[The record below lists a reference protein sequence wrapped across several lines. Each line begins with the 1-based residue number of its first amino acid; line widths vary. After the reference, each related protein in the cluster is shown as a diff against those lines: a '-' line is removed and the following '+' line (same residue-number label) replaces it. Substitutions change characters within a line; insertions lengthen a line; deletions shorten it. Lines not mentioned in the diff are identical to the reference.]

1 MKTSLAPFTGSVLI
15 DFFTN
20 ATEQTDQAN
29 DHGPGA
35 NAHKDHKI
43 FTNVL
48 CTYIHFPLYT

>member
-1 MKTSLAPFTGSVLI
+1 MKTSLAPFAGSVLL